1 MRFCPQNG
9 QVRQRFA
16 QNALQNGADGV
27 FCLKMARVDE
37 IEPAVFC
44 LFKVIIFEV
53 SGHERI
59 AARCQHVVNRA
70 AAASAADSHTPH
82 GFPRVRKPA
91 ANSARR
97 CSRTMPVR
105 MRP

>member
-44 LFKVIIFEV
+44 LFKVII
-53 SGHERI
+53 
-59 AARCQHVVNRA
+59 
-70 AAASAADSHTPH
+70 
-82 GFPRVRKPA
+82 
-91 ANSARR
+91 
-97 CSRTMPVR
+97 
-105 MRP
+105 